1 MDKIFDI
8 LLKNRTI
15 LHTFLQNTPKEDLF
29 KIPEGFN
36 NNIWWNIAHVVVTPQ
51 LLLYKLCGLD
61 FTIEEELVN
70 KYKKGTFPEGEPS
83 PTEME
88 KIKTYLLSTVEQFQ
102 QDYERGT
109 FKNFQEYMTTPKVG
123 LNSVEDALQ
132 FNVFHE
138 GLHLGSILAL
148 KRALASG

>member
-51 LLLYKLCGLD
+51 LLLYKLSGLD

-83 PTEME
+83 EAEMA
-88 KIKTYLLSTVEQFQ
+88 KIMTYLFSTVEQFQ

>member
-36 NNIWWNIAHVVVTPQ
+36 NNIWWNIAHIVVTPQ
-51 LLLYKLCGLD
+51 LLLYKLSGLD
-61 FTIEEELVN
+61 FIIEEELVN

-83 PTEME
+83 QTEME

>member
-51 LLLYKLCGLD
+51 LLLYKLSGLD

-83 PTEME
+83 QTEME

-148 KRALASG
+148 KRALASS

>member
-8 LLKNRTI
+8 LLKNRII

-51 LLLYKLCGLD
+51 LLLYKLSGLD

-83 PTEME
+83 EAEME
-88 KIKTYLLSTVEQFQ
+88 KIMTYLFSTVEQIQ

-148 KRALASG
+148 KRALASS

>member
-51 LLLYKLCGLD
+51 LLLYKLSGLD
-61 FTIEEELVN
+61 FSIEEELVN

-88 KIKTYLLSTVEQFQ
+88 KIMTYLFSTVEQIQ

>member
-51 LLLYKLCGLD
+51 LLLYKLSGLD

-83 PTEME
+83 QTEME

-123 LNSVEDALQ
+123 FEQCGGCTA
-132 FNVFHE
+132 
-138 GLHLGSILAL
+138 I
-148 KRALASG
+148 

>member
-51 LLLYKLCGLD
+51 LLLYKLSGLD

-83 PTEME
+83 QTEME

-138 GLHLGSILAL
+138 GLHLGSILAI
-148 KRALASG
+148 KRALASS

>member
-1 MDKIFDI
+1 MNKIFDI

-51 LLLYKLCGLD
+51 LLLYKLSGLD
-61 FTIEEELVN
+61 FTIEEELIN

-83 PTEME
+83 QTEME

-123 LNSVEDALQ
+123 LDSVEDALQ